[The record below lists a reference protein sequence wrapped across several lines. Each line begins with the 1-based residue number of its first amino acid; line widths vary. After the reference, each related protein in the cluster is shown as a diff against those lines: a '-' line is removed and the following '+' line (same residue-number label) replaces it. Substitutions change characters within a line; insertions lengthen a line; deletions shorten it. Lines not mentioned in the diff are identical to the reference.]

1 MILQASEELINAI
14 ESDKRNEAIAFAE
27 WILKSGTTMLVDE
40 NEYWWEDEFG
50 IKEYT
55 TEQLYDRYKS
65 KMK

>member
-27 WILKSGTTMLVDE
+27 WILKSGTMMLVDE